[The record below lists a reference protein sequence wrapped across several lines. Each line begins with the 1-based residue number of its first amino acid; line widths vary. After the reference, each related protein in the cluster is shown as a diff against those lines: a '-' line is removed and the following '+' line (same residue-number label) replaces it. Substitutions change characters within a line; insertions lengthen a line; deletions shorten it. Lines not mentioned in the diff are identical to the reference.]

1 MKEDNIALQDKS
13 LSDDDNQIIEMFRQG
28 ASLTS
33 DQIARLSTA
42 VNMSLTSS
50 MLKTINILD
59 NKATEIGDAFAKLFD
74 KFNVALSNAIDNDLI
89 GMDTTMRYMTQF
101 YSMIKEIAELKRKVL
116 ISRENISFD
125 PLTPQERAML
135 KLMGNMTAADK
146 QRLMDFIR
154 PLQERPIDIESE
166 TVN

>member
-1 MKEDNIALQDKS
+1 MEEEKIVIHDTN
-13 LSDDDNQIIEMFRQG
+13 LSDDDNQIMEMFRQG

-59 NKATEIGDAFAKLFD
+59 TKADEIGGAFAKLFD
-74 KFNVALSNAIDNDLI
+74 KFNVTLANAIDNDLI

-101 YSMIKEIAELKRKVL
+101 YNMIKEIAELKRKVL
-116 ISRENISFD
+116 ISKDNISFD

-154 PLQERPIDIESE
+154 PLQEDPIDIDSE